1 MAIEET
7 VEVVKLHDE
16 NTGNW
21 KFIRKS
27 MEQSRSAEIIEKA
40 LCRLGLSKNDVRV
53 YLYLARFEERKAS
66 EISDAL
72 CLHRT
77 ETYRILRDLEKQG
90 LVSSVFE
97 KPLKFIATP
106 FRKAID
112 ILIEARKMKIRF
124 LEQKKQTLIN
134 AWLSLPQSSVQP
146 ERKEAFQVLE
156 GQEQIDLKASEF
168 LEQARNEVIVFAPK
182 ADLARLY
189 YSSLLD
195 KLERCSKKN
204 IAVRLLIENSPNS
217 RFFLGKSKLNVR
229 YSSASDIEGLPGFVI
244 ADQEQ
249 LLLSMT
255 KNGEESKEFSRGRK
269 VSALA
274 TNYGAFIRV
283 LRKLFAELWR
293 SKEQLKVAPVSLA

>member
-1 MAIEET
+1 
-7 VEVVKLHDE
+7 
-16 NTGNW
+16 
-21 KFIRKS
+21 
-27 MEQSRSAEIIEKA
+27 
-40 LCRLGLSKNDVRV
+40 
-53 YLYLARFEERKAS
+53 
-66 EISDAL
+66 
-72 CLHRT
+72 
-77 ETYRILRDLEKQG
+77 
-90 LVSSVFE
+90 VFE

-156 GQEQIDLKASEF
+156 GQEQIDLKANEF

-204 IAVRLLIENSPNS
+204 VAVRLLTENSPNS

-229 YSSASDIEGLPGFVI
+229 YSSASDIEGLPGFVV